1 MKNTKVV
8 KAAFSTC
15 ILFSLLIGAVLL
27 FNIKAI
33 PEYIRLISS
42 GEQIID
48 SVSELKL
55 KKKDYLL
62 YHQHDVL
69 GSIRDN
75 IGDIREIMTSYEKSD
90 FVKKLSILS
99 EFAAWEE
106 AINLYE
112 RLFDQIIVYHE
123 AIDSYIFAIRDLEKN
138 ILAVIYSKMNPER
151 GIIALQEIRLN
162 EKGFILYRNY
172 RELQDEFSFEEKR
185 REAVKNLLIWAQND
199 KRIEVLIE
207 KDNHWFDE
215 IISNFEG
222 QENTRIK
229 LKKEIEKIENM
240 ADRFIEEGNEK
251 LNIIYRRCEFLCI
264 ILLIMWL
271 VTAIPVA
278 AVRFVDQRDTKDIT
292 AKSKELRA
300 KS

>member
-1 MKNTKVV
+1 MKNTRVV

-33 PEYIRLISS
+33 PNFIRLIKS

-48 SVSELKL
+48 LVSELKL
-55 KKKDYLL
+55 LKKDYLQ
-62 YHQHDVL
+62 YHQHEL
-69 GSIRDN
+69 PGSIKDN
-75 IGDIREIMTSYEKSD
+75 AGDIREIMNSCEKSD

-99 EFAAWEE
+99 EFAAWDE

-112 RLFDQIIVYHE
+112 RLFDQIVVYHE
-123 AIDSYIFAIRDLEKN
+123 AVDNYIFKIRDLEKN

-162 EKGFILYRNY
+162 EKGFILYRHY
-172 RELQDEFSFEEKR
+172 QELKRVFSFEEKR
-185 REAVKNLLIWAQND
+185 KEAVKNLLIWAQND
-199 KRIEVLIE
+199 KRIEELIE
-207 KDNHWFDE
+207 KDNYLFDE
-215 IISNFEG
+215 IISNFKG
-222 QENTRIK
+222 IENIRIK
-229 LKKEIEKIENM
+229 LKKEVEKIENM

-251 LNIIYRRCEFLCI
+251 LNTIYRRCEFLCI

-278 AVRFVDQRDTKDIT
+278 AVRFVDKRDYKDRT
-292 AKSKELRA
+292 
-300 KS
+300 

>member
-1 MKNTKVV
+1 MKNTKIV

-33 PEYIRLISS
+33 PDFIRLINS
-42 GEQIID
+42 GEQIRCL
-48 SVSELKL
+48 VSESKL
-55 KKKDYLL
+55 QKKNYLL
-62 YHQHDVL
+62 YHQHDVID
-69 GSIRDN
+69 SVKDN
-75 IGDIREIMTSYEKSD
+75 IGDIREILTSYEKSD

-106 AINLYE
+106 AVNLYE
-112 RLFDQIIVYHE
+112 RLFDQIVVYYE
-123 AIDSYIFAIRDLEKN
+123 AIDNYIFKIRDLEKN

-162 EKGFILYRNY
+162 EKGFILYRHY
-172 RELQDEFSFEEKR
+172 HKLESAFSFEEKR
-185 REAVKNLLIWAQND
+185 KEAVKNLLIWAQDD
-199 KRIEVLIE
+199 KRIEELIDR
-207 KDNHWFDE
+207 DNYLFDE
-215 IISNFEG
+215 IISNLEG
-222 QENTRIK
+222 QENTRVK
-229 LKKEIEKIENM
+229 LKKEVEKIENM

-251 LNIIYRRCEFLCI
+251 LNIIYRRCDFLCI

-278 AVRFVDQRDTKDIT
+278 AVRFVDKRDTKDI
-292 AKSKELRA
+292 RA

>member
-33 PEYIRLISS
+33 PKFIHLINS
-42 GEQIID
+42 GEQIIGL
-48 SVSELKL
+48 VSELKL
-55 KKKDYLL
+55 QENDYLL

-69 GSIRDN
+69 GSIGDI
-75 IGDIREIMTSYEKSD
+75 IGNIREILISYEKSD

-99 EFAAWEE
+99 EFVVWDE
-106 AINLYE
+106 AINLCE
-112 RLFDQIIVYHE
+112 RLFDQIILYHD
-123 AIDSYIFAIRDLEKN
+123 AIDNYIFEIRDLEKN

-162 EKGFILYRNY
+162 EKGFILYRHY
-172 RELQDEFSFEEKR
+172 QELESVFSFEEKR
-185 REAVKNLLIWAQND
+185 KEAARNLLIWAQDD
-199 KRIEVLIE
+199 KRIEELIE
-207 KDNHWFDE
+207 RDNYLFAE

-222 QENTRIK
+222 QENTSIK

-240 ADRFIEEGNEK
+240 ADRFMEEGNKK
-251 LNIIYRRCEFLCI
+251 LHITYSRCKFLSI

-278 AVRFVDQRDTKDIT
+278 AVRFVDKRDTKEK
-292 AKSKELRA
+292 A
-300 KS
+300 